1 MIEFWIILSTYILI
15 STVSRRIS
23 IATFCF
29 LVAILIGTMSSEIGL
44 KICVI
49 TAGIEKYKS
58 IIKEKK
64 KHDKISLTK

>member
-1 MIEFWIILSTYILI
+1 MTEFCIILSTYILI

-23 IATFCF
+23 IATFVF

-49 TAGIEKYKS
+49 TARIEKYKS

-64 KHDKISLTK
+64 KHDKISLIK

>member
-64 KHDKISLTK
+64 HDKISLTK

>member
-1 MIEFWIILSTYILI
+1 MTEFRIILSTYILI

-23 IATFCF
+23 IATFVF

-64 KHDKISLTK
+64 KHDKISFTK